1 MAEWFRQGPAKP
13 CTRVRFPASPLF
25 CGPLPLLVFEGN
37 DVSFNLPL
45 IVTNA
50 YSAASRNPVKDL
62 FRNSVGAVL
71 SLNHHSDTKVDDFFY
86 QGQAAQNESDANNF
100 YQQGTSYLQ
109 ENAFIGSLANIYYS
123 VFATPKL
130 KGVGVLP
137 IDGAKLQRVVS
148 NWGIDWTGVYLQ
160 S

>member
-1 MAEWFRQGPAKP
+1 
-13 CTRVRFPASPLF
+13 
-25 CGPLPLLVFEGN
+25 LPLLVFEGN

-62 FRNSVGAVL
+62 FHNSLGAVL

-100 YQQGTSYLQ
+100 Y
-109 ENAFIGSLANIYYS
+109 
-123 VFATPKL
+123 
-130 KGVGVLP
+130 
-137 IDGAKLQRVVS
+137 
-148 NWGIDWTGVYLQ
+148 
-160 S
+160 